1 MFCCLR
7 RDGVHHLRVFTFKC
21 RPLMGPPF
29 THTLDMPDSFR
40 LEDDAPLRRVLYI
53 AALILIAIPTV
64 QVLSQLWPLQL
75 VSIQWRFGA
84 ANAFSAILM
93 LPFMGVALLLVLARA
108 SDSRGLSRLIG
119 GISGLLAFVLAASTI
134 LFILDA
140 LQLKTIVQSRM
151 LDQFT
156 STMYRVAI
164 LAVVFCIAFGVL
176 ALSAFRFP
184 KLTKATPV
192 KGATGKKVDDGV
204 GLIVGQTGSR
214 VE

>member
-1 MFCCLR
+1 
-7 RDGVHHLRVFTFKC
+7 
-21 RPLMGPPF
+21 MGPPF
-29 THTLDMPDSFR
+29 THILHMPDSFR

-53 AALILIAIPTV
+53 AALILITIPTV

-93 LPFMGVALLLVLARA
+93 LPFMGVALMLVLARA
-108 SDSRGLSRLIG
+108 TDSRALSRLIG
-119 GISGLLAFVLAASTI
+119 GLSGLLSFVLAASTV

-164 LAVVFCIAFGVL
+164 LAIVFCIAFGIL
-176 ALSAFRFP
+176 ALSAFSFP
-184 KLTKATPV
+184 KTTKAAQA
-192 KGATGKKVDDGV
+192 KGAAGKKADDGV

-214 VE
+214 AE

>member
-1 MFCCLR
+1 MHRSLHNILLIGPV
-7 RDGVHHLRVFTFKC
+7 DC
-21 RPLMGPPF
+21 RLA
-29 THTLDMPDSFR
+29 TLQSHPSLFQMPDSFR

-53 AALILIAIPTV
+53 AAVILIAIPTV
-64 QVLSQLWPLQL
+64 QVVSQLWPLQL

-93 LPFMGVALLLVLARA
+93 LPFMGVALLLNLARA
-108 SDSRGLSRLIG
+108 TDSRGFSRLIG
-119 GISGLLAFVLAASTI
+119 ATSGLIAVVLAASTV

-164 LAVVFCIAFGVL
+164 LSTVFFIAFGIL
-176 ALSAFRFP
+176 ALSAFSFP
-184 KLTKATPV
+184 KSNKAAQV
-192 KGATGKKVDDGV
+192 KGAASKKADDGV
-204 GLIVGQTGSR
+204 GLIVGQTGAR
-214 VE
+214 TE

>member
-1 MFCCLR
+1 
-7 RDGVHHLRVFTFKC
+7 
-21 RPLMGPPF
+21 
-29 THTLDMPDSFR
+29 MPDSFR

-53 AALILIAIPTV
+53 AAVILMTIPTV

-108 SDSRGLSRLIG
+108 TDSRGLSRLIG
-119 GISGLLAFVLAASTI
+119 AVSGLLAFVLAASTV

-151 LDQFT
+151 LDQFL

-164 LAVVFCIAFGVL
+164 LSTVFCIAFGIL
-176 ALSAFRFP
+176 AQSAFSFP
-184 KLTKATPV
+184 KATKAAQI
-192 KGATGKKVDDGV
+192 KGTAGKKADDGV
-204 GLIVGQTGSR
+204 GLIVGQTGAR
-214 VE
+214 TE